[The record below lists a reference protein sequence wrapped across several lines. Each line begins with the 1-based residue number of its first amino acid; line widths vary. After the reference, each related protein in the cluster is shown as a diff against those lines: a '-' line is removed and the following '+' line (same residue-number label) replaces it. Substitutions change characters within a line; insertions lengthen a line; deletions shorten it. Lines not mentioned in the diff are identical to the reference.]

1 MKSPASSFRAEETSH
16 RWYREPWPWLLMAG
30 PLAVVVASLASAWLA
45 FRSDDGVVASDYYKR
60 GLEINRK
67 GPLPT
72 VDPMGELGA
81 TITVTA
87 QGEARVLLE
96 GVVDT
101 PKELRLELARPGA
114 AMSIETVTL
123 RAGRAGEY
131 VGAITDRG
139 PGRRIVTLQS
149 SAWRLPTT
157 VTSQLSE
164 IRLGATERHASSGAG
179 ATEHP

>member
-1 MKSPASSFRAEETSH
+1 
-16 RWYREPWPWLLMAG
+16 MAG
-30 PLAVVVASLASAWLA
+30 PLAVVLASLASAWLA

-67 GPLPT
+67 RPLPA
-72 VDPMGELGA
+72 VDSFRELGA
-81 TITVTA
+81 TITVTG
-87 QGEARVLLE
+87 QGEVRVLLE
-96 GVVDT
+96 GIADT

-114 AMSIETVTL
+114 RGSTETVTL

-131 VGAITDRG
+131 VGAIADRG
-139 PGRRIVTLQS
+139 PGLRIVTLQA

-164 IRLGATERHASSGAG
+164 IRLGAAERHASSGAG